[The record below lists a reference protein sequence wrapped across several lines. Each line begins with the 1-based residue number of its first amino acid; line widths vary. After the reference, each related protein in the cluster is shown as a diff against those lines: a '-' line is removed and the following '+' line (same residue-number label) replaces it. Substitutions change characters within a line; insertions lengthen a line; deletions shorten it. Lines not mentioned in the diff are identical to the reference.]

1 MKTSVRFLL
10 FIFSVVS
17 LIVISL
23 TSPAWAQTQ
32 TSATLSGSVTDPR
45 GATIASAQISVEQI
59 PPAGGPA
66 RAVSGSDGRF
76 SLTLA
81 PGRYR
86 VTISR
91 DSFAQV
97 AQEIT
102 VAPGET
108 RELNVHMTLE
118 PLSSKVVVT
127 AQAFPLD
134 ADSSPAPVTI
144 LTRQDIE
151 QRVATSLPDLLA
163 TQPGFSLG
171 RTGPEGGQTS
181 LFLDGGNSNYTKVL
195 VDGSPV
201 NLPGGLVDFSNLTL
215 DNIEKVEI
223 VHGAESALYGSD
235 AMDGVI
241 QIFTHRGTTRTPEL
255 IAFGEGG
262 NFSTGRGGAE
272 FSGLLGQFDYS
283 AGASDLQTDGQG
295 PNDRFRNRT
304 LSGNFGWRFS
314 DTARVSLSLRDNDS
328 DAGTPGPTVIEP
340 PNLDQHFGLHK
351 FSANLHA
358 EFATGAH
365 WRHQLTGFESYYRQ
379 TDANLL
385 VDFYTPPDS
394 GGNITCFGPRS
405 SQAVLSNFCD
415 FLFSDL
421 FQYNRAGFTAQS
433 SYFTRTFNI
442 TAGYEYEVENGFVS
456 SIGIHARRNNQA
468 GFIDAQ
474 WQPVARL
481 TLSAGVRAEDNA
493 TYGTRGVPRA
503 GASYALRI
511 SRGALGDTRLRVSYG
526 KGIVEPRFDQTYG
539 LDSCFPGNPNLLP
552 EQSWTLH
559 AGIEQKLASDR
570 VRFAATYF
578 ESRFHDI
585 ISFQLDPVTFCG
597 TFFNTNLARARGTIL
612 SSEARLTHWL
622 SAAANYT
629 YQSTRTL
636 SAPSDPL
643 NIDPNY
649 LVGSPLLRR
658 PKNSGNVMLNAS
670 FRRMNWNLNGYF
682 TGPRADYNFPGQI
695 MNPGY
700 ARIDLG
706 ASYGVS
712 RGVTFYGRIANLADK
727 RYQEA
732 YGFPAL
738 GREFR
743 VGVKYTTRHE

>member
-195 VDGSPV
+195 VDGTPV

-215 DNIEKVEI
+215 DNIEKIEI

-394 GGNITCFGPRS
+394 GGNVTCFGPRS

-421 FQYNRAGFTAQS
+421 FQYNRHKDLQHHC
-433 SYFTRTFNI
+433 R
-442 TAGYEYEVENGFVS
+442 
-456 SIGIHARRNNQA
+456 
-468 GFIDAQ
+468 
-474 WQPVARL
+474 
-481 TLSAGVRAEDNA
+481 
-493 TYGTRGVPRA
+493 
-503 GASYALRI
+503 LRI
-511 SRGALGDTRLRVSYG
+511 
-526 KGIVEPRFDQTYG
+526 
-539 LDSCFPGNPNLLP
+539 
-552 EQSWTLH
+552 
-559 AGIEQKLASDR
+559 
-570 VRFAATYF
+570 
-578 ESRFHDI
+578 
-585 ISFQLDPVTFCG
+585 
-597 TFFNTNLARARGTIL
+597 
-612 SSEARLTHWL
+612 
-622 SAAANYT
+622 
-629 YQSTRTL
+629 
-636 SAPSDPL
+636 
-643 NIDPNY
+643 
-649 LVGSPLLRR
+649 
-658 PKNSGNVMLNAS
+658 
-670 FRRMNWNLNGYF
+670 
-682 TGPRADYNFPGQI
+682 
-695 MNPGY
+695 
-700 ARIDLG
+700 
-706 ASYGVS
+706 
-712 RGVTFYGRIANLADK
+712 
-727 RYQEA
+727 
-732 YGFPAL
+732 
-738 GREFR
+738 
-743 VGVKYTTRHE
+743 